1 MVDASYKKKATELIK
16 IAKEKKLIKSYAE
29 FCDTDKAKKCALSK
43 DDVIYYTSL
52 DKGATK

>member
-1 MVDASYKKKATELIK
+1 MVNADYKKKVSELVK
-16 IAKEKKLIKSYAE
+16 KAQEKKLVKRYAE
-29 FCDTDKAKKCALSK
+29 FCDTDKAKQYALSE